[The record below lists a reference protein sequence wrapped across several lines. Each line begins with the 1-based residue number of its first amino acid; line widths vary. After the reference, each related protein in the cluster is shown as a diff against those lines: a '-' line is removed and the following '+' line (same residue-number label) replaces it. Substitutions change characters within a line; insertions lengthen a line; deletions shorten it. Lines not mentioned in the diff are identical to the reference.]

1 MKQELQELLDKMEW
15 NLNTIKGDYDAF
27 DIENDKEVTSSEV
40 AIRISKDALKIAELL
55 KIRDGSVNK

>member
-27 DIENDKEVTSSEV
+27 DVESNKEVTSSDI